1 HRAVMIDWT
10 HIFYGAAMSTAIAAL
25 VFVFVRRERTAL
37 VLVPA
42 LAATLLGPLA
52 WNAILHRAATDA
64 DGFFVDIPFTPFP
77 VSWQDTGSGVF
88 TLASASLLLGLAL
101 RRQPAARV
109 LSLASTAAAVA
120 FLVDIYL

>member
-1 HRAVMIDWT
+1 VIDWPQ
-10 HIFYGAAMSTAIAAL
+10 ILYGAALSTVIAAV
-25 VFVFVRRERTAL
+25 VFVFVRRERAAI

-42 LAATLLGPLA
+42 LAATFLGPLA

-64 DGFFVDIPFTPFP
+64 DAFFVDIPFKPFP

-88 TLASASLLLGLAL
+88 TLATASLLLGLAL
-101 RRQPAARV
+101 RRELAGRV

-120 FLVDIYL
+120 FLVDIYLY